1 MYMYKPALSTTGNIA
16 SNVPNSGTN
25 QEADIHFRLPCK
37 ADGFALHQ
45 LIAACPPL
53 DPNSIYCNLLQ
64 CHHFAETCVAAERDS
79 KLLGF
84 VSGYLI
90 PNEPDTLFIW
100 QVAVHTDARGLGL
113 AKHMIRAILERPG
126 CGRVRRLKTTI
137 TPDNDASWGMF
148 RSLARDLGARID
160 EQVEYERDAH
170 FGGHHDD
177 ETLLTIG
184 PITHGG
190 SPQ

>member
-1 MYMYKPALSTTGNIA
+1 MYMDIPALSTA
-16 SNVPNSGTN
+16 DDLSSNAQNPGAIKK
-25 QEADIHFRLPCK
+25 ADINFRPPTK
-37 ADGFALHQ
+37 ADGFPVHQ
-45 LIAACPPL
+45 LVAACPPL

-64 CHHFAETCVAAERDS
+64 CHHFADTCVAAERDG
-79 KLLGF
+79 KLIGF

-90 PNEPDTLFIW
+90 PSEPDTLFIW

-113 AKHMIRAILERPG
+113 AKRMIRSILARPN
-126 CGRVRRLKTTI
+126 CRNVQRLKTTI

-148 RSLARDLGARID
+148 RSLARDLGASIE
-160 EQVEYERDAH
+160 EQVEYQRDTH
-170 FGGHHDD
+170 FGGHHAD
-177 ETLLTIG
+177 ETLLIIG